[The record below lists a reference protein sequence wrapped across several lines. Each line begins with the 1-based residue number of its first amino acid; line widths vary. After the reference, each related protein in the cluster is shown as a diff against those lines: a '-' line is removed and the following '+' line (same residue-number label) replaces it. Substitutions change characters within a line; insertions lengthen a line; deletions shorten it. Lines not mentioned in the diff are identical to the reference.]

1 MSIDSTT
8 KSAETSDA
16 RSVKDSGAP
25 LGLESMQAGSDIPI
39 LGAESPAP
47 AAPPTQDAARLRRSN
62 HRVAWTLVLLCT
74 VFFAGIIAARMSGDS
89 RIGLITLGIAI
100 SLFLVVAIGRSLWK

>member
-1 MSIDSTT
+1 MSIDSTIRT
-8 KSAETSDA
+8 AETSDA
-16 RSVKDSGAP
+16 DSVKESGVP

-39 LGAESPAP
+39 LGAESPTP
-47 AAPPTQDAARLRRSN
+47 AVPPAQDPAHLRRSN

-74 VFFAGIIAARMSGDS
+74 VFFAGIIAARVSGDS

-100 SLFLVVAIGRSLWK
+100 SLFLIVAVGRSLRK